1 MFPSMFADLYKLLSK
16 YTLWTTLPRVVPL
29 MMMFGSCVMG
39 DGSAVRY
46 VNAVLVALTDS
57 PKS

>member
-1 MFPSMFADLYKLLSK
+1 MFPSMFAELYRLSK
-16 YTLWTTLPRVVPL
+16 YTLWSTLPRVIPL
-29 MMMFGSCVMG
+29 MMMYGSCVVG

-57 PKS
+57 SKS